1 MTTSERARHDLFQA
15 AEHALGA
22 KEAETMMELL
32 PTAGWSDVARQRDLD
47 GLEQRVN
54 DRIMAESALLRSE
67 MADLRTELKTEM
79 ADLRTELKTEMA
91 GLRTELKTEMAGLR
105 GDFRSEFADF
115 RAELHRD
122 QRTMQRQIIL
132 ALVVALVSIV
142 LTTAGLG

>member
-54 DRIMAESALLRSE
+54 DRITAESALLRSE
-67 MADLRTELKTEM
+67 MAD
-79 ADLRTELKTEMA
+79 
-91 GLRTELKTEMAGLR
+91 LRTELKTEMAGLR

>member
-54 DRIMAESALLRSE
+54 DRITAESALLRSE
-67 MADLRTELKTEM
+67 MAH
-79 ADLRTELKTEMA
+79 LRTELKTEMA

>member
-54 DRIMAESALLRSE
+54 DRITAESALLRS
-67 MADLRTELKTEM
+67 EM